1 MITFAQQLWCLPGAE
16 DGWAFYGWFKDK
28 VHFWVIWVMWWWCD
42 VILVDVGLLALASLV
57 VWCGRLKAKS
67 LCLLPVKLF
76 PTSGIQKVWEQI
88 MGWRKVKVNN
98 TKEFE
103 TKSLD
108 DKSESNQK
116 VNRLSGLTTN
126 HSMHSIAMINSV
138 KVWETKSLQWFGFL
152 LFC

>member
-1 MITFAQQLWCLPGAE
+1 MGGCRIVSFG
-16 DGWAFYGWFKDK
+16 F
-28 VHFWVIWVMWWWCD
+28 
-42 VILVDVGLLALASLV
+42 VGGV
-57 VWCGRLKAKS
+57 VWSTQSEKPLFAPSQTFPNLRNTKS
-67 LCLLPVKLF
+67 LGANHGMK
-76 PTSGIQKVWEQI
+76 
-88 MGWRKVKVNN
+88 KVKVNH

-138 KVWETKSLQWFGFL
+138 KV
-152 LFC
+152 